1 MSSRQVF
8 GRWNGFF
15 SGVQLSMKLVETG
28 FSNRSNSTFWPK
40 ENKDAVTEEEN
51 QRCNA
56 SGHSTGRGAKKDRF
70 RKSRHQNNSYCY
82 GKGKKNGYLQL
93 RYKKR
98 ELRTGSAS
106 ETCCRKKAKQ
116 NGCFPTEVGIDL
128 PPNNTQTNV
137 QLSFKPAL
145 RETSREGCREYG
157 RPLHSGGRGPMSGCL
172 LRRRHRW

>member
-1 MSSRQVF
+1 MRQSRAVWFEPHAFFLLPSWRLAMKKRGFFSQHCVGFQQNDEAVRKKMSSRQVF

-82 GKGKKNGYLQL
+82 G
-93 RYKKR
+93 
-98 ELRTGSAS
+98 
-106 ETCCRKKAKQ
+106 
-116 NGCFPTEVGIDL
+116 
-128 PPNNTQTNV
+128 
-137 QLSFKPAL
+137 
-145 RETSREGCREYG
+145 
-157 RPLHSGGRGPMSGCL
+157 
-172 LRRRHRW
+172 